1 LLHVI
6 SATADQQRS
15 LTLIHLPI
23 AKDVARGL
31 ATYVSENATDGTWTE
46 GLGSQNKKR
55 SQDLSTWTMLTM
67 DNNTTM
73 LQAEDNK
80 RTKGGVPLGIGP
92 WCVVDVVSS
101 EAQKGM

>member
-1 LLHVI
+1 
-6 SATADQQRS
+6 
-15 LTLIHLPI
+15 LPI

-55 SQDLSTWTMLTM
+55 SQDLFIWTMLTM
-67 DNNTTM
+67 DNNITT

-80 RTKGGVPLGIGP
+80 RAKDGVPLGIGP
-92 WCVVDVVSS
+92 WCVVAVASS
-101 EAQKGM
+101 EAQREM